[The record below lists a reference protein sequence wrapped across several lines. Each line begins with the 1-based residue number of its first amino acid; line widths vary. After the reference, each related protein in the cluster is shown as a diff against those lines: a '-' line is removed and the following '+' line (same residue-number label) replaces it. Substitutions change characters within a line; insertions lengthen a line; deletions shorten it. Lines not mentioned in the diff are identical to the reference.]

1 VSVYDG
7 SSLAPLD
14 LDSGPL
20 LGSVAESDASLAV
33 IEFRD
38 ASLLGRVA
46 PSDLVALSGRHEGER
61 LIGMVESVAG
71 SRGREPS
78 SNGTPAVGAAG
89 VLRAMLI
96 GTLDA
101 APTGDLFKRGAS
113 SFPTVG
119 SDCHLIEGEL
129 LRRFMSILGENVAPE
144 ERLALGRFVAERGAI
159 AVADGNRLFQRH
171 GALLGSTGSGKSWTV
186 ALMLERASQLAHPNI
201 IVFDMHGEY
210 APLTRGTAERPP
222 IARGLRVA
230 GPGDRSDTDDLLFV
244 PYWLLDRDEMLSLV
258 LDETDPDAPNQAIR
272 FSDHVHKLKV
282 SSLLEA
288 GYEDTAATVTVDS
301 PVPYRLQNLL
311 AWLTADDEE
320 KIVKQPSGD
329 VIPGPYAGRLTRFIS
344 RLQARLADGRYAF
357 MFSPPDEC
365 LEYDWLVKTAGV
377 LLDNSNGPGIKVID
391 FSEVPA
397 EAVPVVA
404 GVLARLLYDIQFW
417 TDAEHRTPL
426 CFVCDEAH
434 LYMPTAEGK
443 GPTHR
448 EALRAFEQIAK
459 EGRKY
464 GVGLMIVSQRPAD
477 VSRTVLAQCNNFIVL
492 RLTNAQDQSVI
503 AQLVPDSLT
512 RLTDVLPLLDVGE
525 ALLLGDALLLPT
537 RVKVDPPAIAPA
549 SATRAFWNDWA
560 TQPSSEDAIVDGV
573 EALRRQVRPSGWQDA
588 TEPLAR

>member
-1 VSVYDG
+1 MSFIDH
-7 SSLAPLD
+7 SSQAALD
-14 LDSGPL
+14 LASGPL
-20 LGSVAESDASLAV
+20 LGSVVESDASLAV
-33 IEFRD
+33 IELRD
-38 ASLLGRVA
+38 PSLLGRVA
-46 PSDLVALSGRHEGER
+46 PSDLVTLSGRHDGER
-61 LIGMVESVAG
+61 LIGMVESVAR

-78 SNGTPAVGAAG
+78 SNGTPAVGEAG
-89 VLRAMLI
+89 VLRAMLM
-96 GTLDA
+96 GTLLA
-101 APTGDLFKRGAS
+101 TPTGDVFKRGAS
-113 SFPTVG
+113 SFPAVG
-119 SDCHLIEGEL
+119 TDCHLIEAEL

-144 ERLALGRFVAERGAI
+144 ERLELGRFVAERGAI
-159 AVADGNRLFQRH
+159 AIADGNRLFQRH
-171 GALLGSTGSGKSWTV
+171 AALLGSTGSGKSWTV
-186 ALMLERASQLAHPNI
+186 ALMLERASHLAHPNI

-210 APLTRGTAERPP
+210 APLARGTADRPP

-230 GPGDRSDTDDLLFV
+230 GPGDRTDSDDVLFV
-244 PYWLLDRDEMLSLV
+244 PYWLLDRDEALSLI

-282 SSLLEA
+282 SSLLEE

-301 PVPYRLQNLL
+301 PVPFRLENLL

-329 VIPGPYAGRLTRFIS
+329 VIAGPDAGRLTRFIS

-357 MFSPPDEC
+357 MFNPPDEC
-365 LEYDWLVKTAGV
+365 REYDWLIKTAGV
-377 LLDNSNGPGIKVID
+377 LLDTSHGPGIKIID

-492 RLTNAQDQSVI
+492 RLTNDQDQSVI

-537 RVKVDPPAIAPA
+537 RVKVDPPIIQPA

-560 TQPSSEDAIVDGV
+560 TNASSEDAIVDGV
-573 EALRRQVRPSGWQDA
+573 EALRRQVRPSGWRDA
-588 TEPLAR
+588 IGPSAR

>member
-1 VSVYDG
+1 M
-7 SSLAPLD
+7 ALD
-14 LDSGPL
+14 LTSGPL
-20 LGSVAESDASLAV
+20 LGSVAESDSGAAL
-33 IEFRD
+33 IELRD
-38 ASLLGRVA
+38 ASLLGRVT
-46 PSDLVALSGRHEGER
+46 PSDLVALSGRHDGER
-61 LIGMVESVAG
+61 LIGMVERV
-71 SRGREPS
+71 SRAKGRKSS
-78 SNGTPAVGAAG
+78 SNGNAPGRAVG

-101 APTGDLFKRGAS
+101 GPAGDVFKRGAS
-113 SFPTVG
+113 SFPAVG
-119 SDCHLIEGEL
+119 SECHLLDGDL
-129 LRRFMSILGENVAPE
+129 LRRFTSVLAENVAPG
-144 ERLALGRFVAERGAI
+144 ERLALGRYVAERGAVAI
-159 AVADGNRLFQRH
+159 ADGNRLFQRH
-171 GALLGSTGSGKSWTV
+171 AALLGSTGSGKSWTV
-186 ALMLERASQLAHPNI
+186 ALMLERASRLAHPNV

-210 APLTRGTAERPP
+210 GPLTRGTAERPP

-230 GPGDRSDTDDLLFV
+230 GPGDREDSDDVLFV

-258 LDETDPDAPNQAIR
+258 LDETDPDAPSQAIR

-282 SSLLEA
+282 SSLLEE

-301 PVPYRLQNLL
+301 PVPYRLENLL

-329 VIPGPYAGRLTRFIS
+329 VIPGPYHGRLTRFIS

-357 MFSPPDEC
+357 MFNPPDAC
-365 LEYDWLVKTAGV
+365 REYDWLVDTARV
-377 LLDNSNGPGIKVID
+377 LLDTSDGPGIKVID
-391 FSEVPA
+391 FSEVPT

-404 GVLARLLYDIQFW
+404 GVLARVLYDIQFW

-426 CFVCDEAH
+426 CFICDEAH
-434 LYMPTAEGK
+434 LYMPTPEGK

-492 RLTNAQDQSVI
+492 RLTNDQDQSVI
-503 AQLVPDSLT
+503 AQLVPDSLN

-537 RVKVDPPAIAPA
+537 RVKVDPPEIRPA

-560 TQPSSEDAIVDGV
+560 TNASSEDAIVDGV
-573 EALRRQVRPSGWQDA
+573 EALRRQVRPGAWRDA
-588 TEPLAR
+588 AEPLPR